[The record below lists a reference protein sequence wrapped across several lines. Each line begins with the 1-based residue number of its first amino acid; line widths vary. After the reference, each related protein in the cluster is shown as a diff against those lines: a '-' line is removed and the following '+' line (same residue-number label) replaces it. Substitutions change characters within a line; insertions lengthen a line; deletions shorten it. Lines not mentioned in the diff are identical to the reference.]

1 MCNILKN
8 PLVPLGQH
16 WIWYLQI
23 VMHSVMSLRLIGV
36 ITNLYIVLLIT
47 RSLDRNLRFERSVA
61 DYFNIKIIYSQSN
74 VLKYC

>member
-1 MCNILKN
+1 MCKVEIFNFFCLIGYVL
-8 PLVPLGQH
+8 
-16 WIWYLQI
+16 YLQI

-61 DYFNIKIIYSQSN
+61 EII
-74 VLKYC
+74 